1 MIIEAPKPA
10 DFSEWARLYAG
21 YAAFYG
27 VTQTEAMR
35 AQVWSWVQDPGHPVQ
50 ALVARGP
57 AGLIG
62 LAHARA
68 FSRPLSAST
77 GGFLDDLFVDPAARG
92 GGTARELIAAV
103 RALGQA
109 QGWSVVRWITAA
121 DNAAARGLYDQVA
134 QATKWVTYDIAL

>member
-1 MIIEAPKPA
+1 MIIEAPKSS

-27 VTQTEAMR
+27 VAQTEAMR
-35 AQVWSWVQDPGHPVQ
+35 AQVWTWVQDPCHPVQ
-50 ALVARGP
+50 ALVARGE

-62 LAHARA
+62 LAHVRA

-92 GGTARELIAAV
+92 TGVARGLIAAV
-103 RALGQA
+103 HALGQS

-121 DNAAARGLYDQVA
+121 DNTPARGLYDQVA
-134 QATKWVTYDIAL
+134 QATRWVTYDIAL